1 MLIKMYS
8 LQYLTFQKHIAVRAL
23 AILIICYGT
32 KSNQSDADEMIEK
45 QSKPKPLR
53 YGTYVTSINETCL
66 QNDCT
71 YDESSPDIWSR
82 KKVFVTARKFL
93 GNVHNYNSSDEGS
106 DQNQII
112 SDNKTRVELFLTP
125 PIITKWVYELG
136 FALSEGNYIR
146 SINILIF
153 CLV

>member
-8 LQYLTFQKHIAVRAL
+8 LRYLTFQKHIAVRAL

-32 KSNQSDADEMIEK
+32 KSNQIDADEMIEK

-53 YGTYVTSINETCL
+53 YGTYVTSINKICL
-66 QNDCT
+66 QNNCE
-71 YDESSPDIWSR
+71 YNEPSPDIWSR

-93 GNVHNYNSSDEGS
+93 GNVHNYNSSNEDSGR
-106 DQNQII
+106 NPII
-112 SDNKTRVELFLTP
+112 FDNETKVELFLTP

-136 FALSEGNYIR
+136 FALSEGENSR
-146 SINILIF
+146 IF
-153 CLV
+153 NT